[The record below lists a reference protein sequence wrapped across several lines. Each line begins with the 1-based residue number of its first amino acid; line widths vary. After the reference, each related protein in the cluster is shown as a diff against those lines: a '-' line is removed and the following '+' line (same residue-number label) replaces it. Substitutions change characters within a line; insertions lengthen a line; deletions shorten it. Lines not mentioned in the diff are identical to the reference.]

1 MKKGGMLVERIY
13 GNKRTAWNL
22 FRGLVLAGIVS
33 MISLLILAFVMLKL
47 QMDVGQM
54 EIGIL
59 LTYALSCLAGGWY
72 CGRKSEKR
80 KFIWGLLTGIL
91 YFLLLFLI
99 SRTGEDAGAADFM
112 QGLTA
117 FALCAAGGMLGG
129 MLAG

>member
-1 MKKGGMLVERIY
+1 MEKGGMLVERIY
-13 GNKRTAWNL
+13 GNRRSAWNL
-22 FRGLVLAGIVS
+22 FRGVLAAGLVS
-33 MISLLILAFVMLKL
+33 FILLLILAFVMLKL

-59 LTYALSCLAGGWY
+59 ATYALSCLAGGWY
-72 CGRKSEKR
+72 CGRKSDRR
-80 KFIWGLLTGIL
+80 KFIWGLFTGIL

-112 QGLTA
+112 QSLTA

>member
-1 MKKGGMLVERIY
+1 MERIY

-80 KFIWGLLTGIL
+80 NL
-91 YFLLLFLI
+91 YGTANGNPVLF
-99 SRTGEDAGAADFM
+99 
-112 QGLTA
+112 TA
-117 FALCAAGGMLGG
+117 FSDLPDRRRRRRR
-129 MLAG
+129 